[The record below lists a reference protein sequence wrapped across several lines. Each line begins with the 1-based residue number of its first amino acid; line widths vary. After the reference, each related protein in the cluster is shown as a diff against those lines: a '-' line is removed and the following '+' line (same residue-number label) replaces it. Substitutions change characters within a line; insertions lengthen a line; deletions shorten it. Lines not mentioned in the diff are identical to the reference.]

1 MPRQPEVPKW
11 IAWLVT
17 GGYCILARGPPAQQI
32 RAAASRKSKGV
43 MTDKIVVLVTCG
55 SAGEARRIARALVEK
70 RLAACGNI
78 VEASVRSI
86 YRWKGRVE
94 SAKEFLLV
102 IKSSQKRFAALQ
114 SAVKR
119 LHGYDVPEIIALP
132 IVRGSSDYLRW
143 LSDSVSSPRKTKRS
157 RS

>member
-17 GGYCILARGPPAQQI
+17 GGYCILARDPAAQQI
-32 RAAASRKSKGV
+32 RGAASRKSKGI
-43 MTDKIVVLVTCG
+43 MTDKIVVLITCG

-78 VEASVRSI
+78 LEAPVRSI

-94 SAKEFLLV
+94 SAREYLIILKTSRNHFPQLEFEV
-102 IKSSQKRFAALQ
+102 R
-114 SAVKR
+114 R
-119 LHGYDVPEIIALP
+119 LHSYDVPEIIAVP
-132 IVRGSSDYLRW
+132 IEKGSHPYLKW
-143 LSDSVSSPRKTKRS
+143 ISESLASGQ
-157 RS
+157 